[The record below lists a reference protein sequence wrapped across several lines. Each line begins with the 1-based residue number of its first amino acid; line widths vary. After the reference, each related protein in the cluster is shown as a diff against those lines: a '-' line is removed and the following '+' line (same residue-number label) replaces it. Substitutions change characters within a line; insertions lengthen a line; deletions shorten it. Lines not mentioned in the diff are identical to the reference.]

1 MNPIP
6 LCEGIYTPMAFR
18 ITAAGLAC
26 LLLIAVAA
34 ACGNGRSYTTTK
46 ADSSY
51 NLGAMALQ
59 QNDMPSGLAEQ
70 QVIHD
75 YDNNAWAKIMGA
87 TDEAAEAKDLTDN
100 VGRVRSYVS
109 AFSAPEI
116 QKIYEVIG
124 ISTLYT
130 TVDKAEKQAAGYCG
144 VPAADAAPADT
155 ARFSVPKLGDEA
167 TGFFVTEQRAD
178 ASGNPQTFTDTTLC
192 FRTGRILHAVQTTSV
207 PGAEDI
213 ATTVRL
219 AQAML
224 GHVND
229 TFDGIIP
236 TPSPTSSVTPPASA
250 SAEAS
255 GTAAASGT
263 PQPGAGSTTPAPGTA
278 ATGTAPTGTT
288 TPVPAGATATP

>member
-1 MNPIP
+1 M
-6 LCEGIYTPMAFR
+6 
-18 ITAAGLAC
+18 
-26 LLLIAVAA
+26 
-34 ACGNGRSYTTTK
+34 
-46 ADSSY
+46 
-51 NLGAMALQ
+51 
-59 QNDMPSGLAEQ
+59 
-70 QVIHD
+70 
-75 YDNNAWAKIMGA
+75 
-87 TDEAAEAKDLTDN
+87 
-100 VGRVRSYVS
+100 
-109 AFSAPEI
+109 
-116 QKIYEVIG
+116 IG

-130 TVDKAEKQAAGYCG
+130 NVDKAEKGAAGYCG
-144 VPAADAAPADT
+144 VPAQDAAPANT

-255 GTAAASGT
+255 GTASPGGTAAANGT
-263 PQPGAGSTTPAPGTA
+263 ATGSATPVPGTA
-278 ATGTAPTGTT
+278 PAGSA
-288 TPVPAGATATP
+288 TPVPASTTATP

>member
-1 MNPIP
+1 M
-6 LCEGIYTPMAFR
+6 LFR
-18 ITAAGLAC
+18 LSAAGLGC
-26 LLLIAVAA
+26 LLLVTTLA
-34 ACGNGRSYTTTK
+34 ACGNSRSYPTAS
-46 ADSSY
+46 ADASY
-51 NLGAMALQ
+51 NLGAMSLQ
-59 QNDMPSGLAEQ
+59 EHDMPTGLQEQ
-70 QVIHD
+70 AVVHD
-75 YDNNAWAKIMGA
+75 YDNAAWAKIMGA

-124 ISTLYT
+124 ISTLYNN
-130 TVDKAEKQAAGYCG
+130 VAKAQAQAAGYCG
-144 VPAADAAPADT
+144 VPATDAAPDPST
-155 ARFSVPKLGDEA
+155 RFSVPKMGDQA

-236 TPSPTSSVTPPASA
+236 TPTPTSSVTPPASA
-250 SAEAS
+250 SAGASGTVPAS
-255 GTAAASGT
+255 GTATGSETAAAGT
-263 PQPGAGSTTPAPGTA
+263 PVPGTPVPGTA
-278 ATGTAPTGTT
+278 PSGST
-288 TPVPAGATATP
+288 TPVPASPTP